1 MSNTYLPDVWGS
13 FGQGYDMGRSHR
25 RNRRLG
31 EGFQE
36 GGLEGAE
43 RAALEMGDPEAANY
57 VGEMRRR
64 ERRFANEETAAAYE
78 RMNMIAPRAQ
88 NVLRRARVLAD
99 GGDLE
104 GARQWLENQRRPFE
118 DWGVSPEQVDQ
129 AIASLVSP
137 DANARAQAF
146 ENITAA
152 FSQHENPEWDVMQI
166 GGEYRAVAVD
176 PATGD
181 IRQGGSIE
189 GAPRV
194 RPITPEERA
203 MYGIPDNVPAQVDE
217 STGRV
222 GILYS
227 PNAANGGGGYRP
239 ISPDEADMW
248 GLPNEGAGYGV
259 GPDNLPRRVTGADG
273 RYPDSSV
280 RASSFAARMFAAEQT
295 LSALEDAGIDPTG
308 VYLARGGMGSEDER
322 RVRQAQREFVNAIL
336 RRESGAVISPD
347 EFSSAAQQ
355 YFPQPG
361 DSAAVVAQKRAARQR
376 AIQGLINESQG
387 AYQEFYGENSGAA
400 APPQPRPGSVIG
412 GLTGGMARGA
422 ADAQPGAT
430 PRPQAIPAEEWNVMT
445 PEERQLAIQLL
456 GGR

>member
-13 FGQGYDMGRSHR
+13 FGQGYDMGRGHR

-88 NVLRRARVLAD
+88 GVLRRARALAD
-99 GGDLE
+99 QGNLD

-129 AIASLVSP
+129 AIASLTSP

-203 MYGIPDNVPAQVDE
+203 QLGIPDNVAAQVNE
-217 STGRV
+217 ATGEVDVIHRPPQ
-222 GILYS
+222 GRAGS
-227 PNAANGGGGYRP
+227 GGY
-239 ISPDEADMW
+239 
-248 GLPNEGAGYGV
+248 
-259 GPDNLPRRVTGADG
+259 
-273 RYPDSSV
+273 YPD
-280 RASSFAARMFAAEQT
+280 
-295 LSALEDAGIDPTG
+295 DGYD
-308 VYLARGGMGSEDER
+308 Y
-322 RVRQAQREFVNAIL
+322 
-336 RRESGAVISPD
+336 
-347 EFSSAAQQ
+347 
-355 YFPQPG
+355 PG
-361 DSAAVVAQKRAARQR
+361 EGQ
-376 AIQGLINESQG
+376 
-387 AYQEFYGENSGAA
+387 
-400 APPQPRPGSVIG
+400 
-412 GLTGGMARGA
+412 
-422 ADAQPGAT
+422 
-430 PRPQAIPAEEWNVMT
+430 
-445 PEERQLAIQLL
+445 
-456 GGR
+456 